1 MQVDKEHEYFTPN
14 STDELI
20 AHSLRC
26 AVKFITQRV
35 ITVLTVIILLLW
47 RRDGDVILINK
58 RCTSLPPVQALLC
71 FASKYGLSGDGRH
84 GWDHAAIVYREP
96 KTNVPMLLEG
106 GPKGVSLR
114 TFEERL
120 MQGTDHQE
128 VLLLPLRGAD
138 GQAQSDKHQKLAIFV
153 KVHGNLDNLVT
164 ASCYSAHRERDRIA
178 LIHRNSG
185 LLALPT
191 AMMVLERAVQTH
203 GPCIAICAPLCG

>member
-1 MQVDKEHEYFTPN
+1 MNVVLAQVLRVRPWSCRRDVVVRRGRQRARLLH
-14 STDELI
+14 SELDGR
-20 AHSLRC
+20 ADCKQL
-26 AVKFITQRV
+26 AVCREDRYQRV

-106 GPKGVSLR
+106 GPGGVSLR

-138 GQAQSDKHQKLAIFV
+138 GQAQSDKNQKLENFV
-153 KVHGNLDNLVT
+153 KVHGT
-164 ASCYSAHRERDRIA
+164 S
-178 LIHRNSG
+178 
-185 LLALPT
+185 T
-191 AMMVLERAVQTH
+191 TW
-203 GPCIAICAPLCG
+203 

>member
-1 MQVDKEHEYFTPN
+1 MFACETWCLHKFSVSLVLPPRQYVVVRRGRQRARLLH
-14 STDELI
+14 SELDGR
-20 AHSLRC
+20 ADCKQL
-26 AVKFITQRV
+26 AVCREDRYQRV

-106 GPKGVSLR
+106 GPGGVSLR

-138 GQAQSDKHQKLAIFV
+138 GQAQSDKNQKLENFV
-153 KVHGNLDNLVT
+153 KVHGT
-164 ASCYSAHRERDRIA
+164 S
-178 LIHRNSG
+178 
-185 LLALPT
+185 T
-191 AMMVLERAVQTH
+191 TW
-203 GPCIAICAPLCG
+203 